1 MSIIMIKTSFDK
13 SNLLSKPKL
22 ASSNLQRS
30 IYNYLYKM
38 YPTPVSPEEILDNCE
53 NNENVSIEII
63 WHELD
68 KGPLQK
74 VIRYKGR
81 CKYVL
86 NKKRK

>member
-1 MSIIMIKTSFDK
+1 MSTSLD
-13 SNLLSKPKL
+13 LLSRPKL
-22 ASSNLQRS
+22 ASSDLQKS
-30 IYNYLYKM
+30 IYAYLYKM
-38 YPTPVSPEEILDNCE
+38 YPTPVTPEEILENYE
-53 NNENVSIEII
+53 NNENTKIEDI

>member
-1 MSIIMIKTSFDK
+1 
-13 SNLLSKPKL
+13 
-22 ASSNLQRS
+22 
-30 IYNYLYKM
+30 M
-38 YPTPVSPEEILDNCE
+38 YPTPVTPEEILENYE
-53 NNENVSIEII
+53 NNENTKIEDI

>member
-1 MSIIMIKTSFDK
+1 MIKTSLDK
-13 SNLLSKPKL
+13 SNLLLSKPKK
-22 ASSNLQRS
+22 ASSDLQKS

-38 YPTPVSPEEILDNCE
+38 YPTPVTPEEMLKNCE
-53 NNENVSIEII
+53 NIENTKIEDI

-68 KGPLQK
+68 SGPLQK

-86 NKKRK
+86 NEKRK